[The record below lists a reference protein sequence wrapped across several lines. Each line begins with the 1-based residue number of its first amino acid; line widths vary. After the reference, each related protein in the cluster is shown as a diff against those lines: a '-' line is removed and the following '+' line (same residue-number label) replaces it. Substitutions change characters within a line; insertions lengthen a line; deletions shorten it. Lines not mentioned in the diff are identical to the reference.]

1 MSRQQKRAMRR
12 NGHGV
17 TLKQIA
23 EHVGLSP
30 AAVSLVLNNA
40 QRAASIPQ
48 HTRDRILQAARDL
61 KYRPNFLARS
71 LRNQRTYSVGV
82 LIPEVSDG
90 YSSHVLSGIEA
101 GLLEAGYMFLVA
113 SHGHNRKL
121 IQDYPPMLVERSI
134 EGLIV
139 VDTPY
144 QQSLELPVVNV
155 SGRCDREGVSNVL
168 LDHNAAAEMGLRHL
182 LGLGHRHIAFIR
194 GQFFSADTQ
203 IRWTAIECTARRLRV
218 TIRPKLVVDLQG
230 QSPSPQTGYVAT
242 KELLETGERFTALF
256 AFNDISAIGATRA
269 LHEAGLRVPQDVSV
283 LGFDDIYAAAFH
295 NPALTTIRQPLRE
308 MGKMAARLVIER
320 ITSAAK
326 SARTVMLEPELIV
339 RESTAQA
346 LGALAANAR

>member
-1 MSRQQKRAMRR
+1 
-12 NGHGV
+12 
-17 TLKQIA
+17 
-23 EHVGLSP
+23 
-30 AAVSLVLNNA
+30 
-40 QRAASIPQ
+40 
-48 HTRDRILQAARDL
+48 
-61 KYRPNFLARS
+61 
-71 LRNQRTYSVGV
+71 
-82 LIPEVSDG
+82 
-90 YSSHVLSGIEA
+90 
-101 GLLEAGYMFLVA
+101 MFLVA